1 MLDTV
6 RIYSYKGPPGK
17 VQVMSEEFPV
27 PPAFPRLKGR
37 GTSNNADSRYLQLRS
52 EPVDDGWNH
61 SGQPEGAEED
71 EFSLQ
76 LKTQAFADRTKT
88 LITRNRSPDISF
100 SQSIN
105 PYKGCEHGCI
115 YCFARPTHAYL
126 DLSPGLDFETK
137 LFYKTNVRAHLLK
150 ELGKPSYRCST
161 LAMGTNTDPYQ
172 PLEKTQRNTRQILET
187 LLELRHPVSIV
198 TKSSLILRDLDLL
211 GALAAQNLASVYVSV
226 TTLDVDLK
234 TRLEPRTAGPGA
246 RLRVIKELRRAGVP
260 VGAMVAPVI
269 PFLNDHELENIV
281 SACAAAGAN
290 DASYILLRL
299 PLEVRP
305 LFEEWLGVH
314 YPLKAGRVM
323 AAVKETRGGRAYDA
337 AWHKRMVGE
346 GEIAQLIEARFKLAL
361 KKAGMSSDN
370 VSRGKGMPALRTDLF
385 VPPSG
390 SNHNQLSLF

>member
-1 MLDTV
+1 
-6 RIYSYKGPPGK
+6 
-17 VQVMSEEFPV
+17 MSEEFSA
-27 PPAFPRLKGR
+27 PPAVPRLKGR

-52 EPVDDGWNH
+52 EPVDDGWDH
-61 SGQPEGAEED
+61 PRLWED
-71 EFSLQ
+71 AKENEFSVQ
-76 LKTQAFADRTKT
+76 LKTQAFADRTKKLMT
-88 LITRNRSPDISF
+88 HNRSPDISF

-137 LFYKTNVRAHLLK
+137 LFYKTNVRAHLLE
-150 ELGKPSYRCST
+150 ELGNPGYRCTT

-172 PLEKTQRNTRQILET
+172 PLEKNQRNTRQILET

-198 TKSSLILRDLDLL
+198 TKSALILRDLDLL
-211 GALAAQNLASVYVSV
+211 SALARQDLVSVYVSV
-226 TTLDVDLK
+226 TTLDVALK
-234 TRLEPRTAGPGA
+234 TKLEPRTAGPSA
-246 RLRVIKELRRAGVP
+246 RLRVIRELCQSGVP

-269 PFLNDHELENIV
+269 PFLNDHEMENIV
-281 SACAAAGAN
+281 AACADAGAKG
-290 DASYILLRL
+290 ASYILLRL

-305 LFEEWLGVH
+305 LFEEWLSVH

-346 GEIAQLIEARFKLAL
+346 GQIAQLIQARFRLAL
-361 KKAGMSSDN
+361 KKAGLLFDRASSE
-370 VSRGKGMPALRTDLF
+370 RGMPKLRTDLF

-390 SNHNQLSLF
+390 FDNNQLTLF

>member
-1 MLDTV
+1 
-6 RIYSYKGPPGK
+6 
-17 VQVMSEEFPV
+17 MSVEFPASAANR
-27 PPAFPRLKGR
+27 PLKGR
-37 GTSNNADSRYLQLRS
+37 GTSNNASSRYLPLHS

-61 SGQPEGAEED
+61 PGFSEDAKED
-71 EFSLQ
+71 EFAVRLR
-76 LKTQAFADRTKT
+76 TQALADRTKT

-137 LFYKTNVRAHLLK
+137 LFYKTNVRAHLLE

-198 TKSSLILRDLDLL
+198 TKSALILRDLDLL
-211 GALAAQNLASVYVSV
+211 GALASQGLASVYVSV

-234 TRLEPRTAGPGA
+234 TKLEPRTAGPNA
-246 RLRVIKELRRAGVP
+246 RLRVIKALRNAGVP
-260 VGAMVAPVI
+260 AAAMVAPVI
-269 PFLNDHELENIV
+269 PFLNDHEIEDIV
-281 SACAAAGAN
+281 AACADAGAL

-305 LFEEWLGVH
+305 LFEEWLSVH
-314 YPLKAGRVM
+314 YPLKAHRIM

-346 GEIAQLIEARFKLAL
+346 GEIAQLIKARFKLAL
-361 KKAGMSSDN
+361 KKAGLASTDVSS
-370 VSRGKGMPALRTDLF
+370 GGGMPKLRSDLF

-390 SNHNQLSLF
+390 SNNNQLSLF